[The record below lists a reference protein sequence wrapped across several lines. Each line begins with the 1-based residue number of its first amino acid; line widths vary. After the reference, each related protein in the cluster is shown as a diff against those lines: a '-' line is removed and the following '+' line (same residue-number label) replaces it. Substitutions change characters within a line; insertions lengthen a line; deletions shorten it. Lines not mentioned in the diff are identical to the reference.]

1 MGKEWY
7 HYNTSGRYCNN
18 AHVVETYYIRE
29 TSILETLHFALNEIM
44 KASDIFGN
52 VANEKAL
59 KVMNT
64 NE

>member
-29 TSILETLHFALNEIM
+29 TLTPEIHQFALNEIM
-44 KASDIFGN
+44 IASDIFEYA
-52 VANEKAL
+52 ANEKAL
-59 KVMNT
+59 KVIIT
-64 NE
+64 N